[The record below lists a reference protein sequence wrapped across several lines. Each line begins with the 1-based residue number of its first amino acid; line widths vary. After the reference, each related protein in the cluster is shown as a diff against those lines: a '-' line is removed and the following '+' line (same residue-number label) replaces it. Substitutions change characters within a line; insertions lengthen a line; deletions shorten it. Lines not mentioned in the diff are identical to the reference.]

1 MRVHPIARRG
11 LLVPVLGLALAATMT
26 ACSSSASSSSS
37 SSATSPAAS
46 PSASPSAA
54 ATTASPS
61 ASATPSSAAASPAAA
76 MAAIKKNWV
85 TFFNGKSSVA
95 VKETLVEGGTKFAS
109 VLRSTAKAGANASAT
124 VQSVTIT
131 SPTQATV
138 HYTILL
144 SGSPVLTG
152 QKGVAVYQDG
162 GWKVSATSFCS
173 LAALES
179 GGKAPAACS

>member
-1 MRVHPIARRG
+1 
-11 LLVPVLGLALAATMT
+11 
-26 ACSSSASSSSS
+26 
-37 SSATSPAAS
+37 
-46 PSASPSAA
+46 
-54 ATTASPS
+54 
-61 ASATPSSAAASPAAA
+61 

-85 TFFNGKSSVA
+85 MFFNGKSSVA

-109 VLRSTAKAGANASAT
+109 VLQSTAKTGANASAT
-124 VQSVTIT
+124 VQSVTLT

-138 HYTILL
+138 HYTVLL

-152 QKGVAVYQDG
+152 QKGTAVYQDG
-162 GWKVSATSFCS
+162 AWKVSATSFCG

>member
-1 MRVHPIARRG
+1 
-11 LLVPVLGLALAATMT
+11 
-26 ACSSSASSSSS
+26 
-37 SSATSPAAS
+37 
-46 PSASPSAA
+46 
-54 ATTASPS
+54 
-61 ASATPSSAAASPAAA
+61 
-76 MAAIKKNWV
+76 MAAIKKSWV

-109 VLRSTAKAGANASAT
+109 VLQSTAKAGANASAT
-124 VQSVTIT
+124 VQSVTLT